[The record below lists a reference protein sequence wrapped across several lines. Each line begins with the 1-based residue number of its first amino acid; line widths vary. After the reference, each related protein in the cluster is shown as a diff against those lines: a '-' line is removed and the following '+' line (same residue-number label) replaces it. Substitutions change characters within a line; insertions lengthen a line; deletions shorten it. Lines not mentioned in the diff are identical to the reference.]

1 MDMKDFNPC
10 AKLLA
15 NLIIVL
21 GALMVFDPYT
31 MIMLF
36 SISFIFAIVT
46 KSFNSRNLKMIIPL
60 VCFAF
65 GMLWMNAS
73 FARVQDPKIIATFYN
88 ITFTDK
94 GLIVGIVLFF
104 RILTIGVTSILFTCN
119 TEPDALILSLIKE
132 CKLNPGI
139 AYGVL
144 TALRFLPSMESD
156 LALINAAHKIRSSKG
171 KKWYKKKNPWYRN
184 AIPLL
189 ATNIRKAE
197 RVAIAMESRG
207 FQADMK
213 RTYYRTINWYKKDT
227 LFVIG
232 TGIVVI
238 SIILFSYHMGW
249 LVGFKRWQ
257 GF

>member
-1 MDMKDFNPC
+1 MNMKKFNPC

-15 NLIIVL
+15 NLIVVL
-21 GALMVFDPYT
+21 ASLMVFDPYT
-31 MIMLF
+31 MGMLF
-36 SISFIFAIVT
+36 SFSFFFAIIT
-46 KSFNSRNLKMIIPL
+46 KSFNSKNLKMIIPL

-65 GMLWMNAS
+65 GMLWMNGS
-73 FARVQDPKIIATFYN
+73 LARVQNPKIIATLWHIN
-88 ITFTDK
+88 FTDK
-94 GLIVGIVLFF
+94 GLIVGMVLFF
-104 RILTIGVTSILFTCN
+104 RILTIGITSILFTCN

-132 CKLNPGI
+132 FKLNPGV
-139 AYGVL
+139 AYGIL

-189 ATNIRKAE
+189 GTNIRKAE

-207 FQADMK
+207 FQTDMK
-213 RTYYRTINWYKKDT
+213 RTYYRTINWYRRDT
-227 LFVIG
+227 IFVFA
-232 TGIVVI
+232 TLIVVV
-238 SIILFSYHMGW
+238 SIIAFSYNLGW